1 MNKTFEEFLTDGR
14 FALFAS
20 TVSAKYEKIYSEVAS
35 IVGIIPSGGK
45 AKLFQKLSDIYS
57 HNLVT
62 QKKDLTFSKIDT
74 YSPTASELQATM
86 TSDDINHKDY
96 FDIALYAFSLLE
108 KARNGQLFETQA
120 ITAHATYQLLSTLFV
135 ATSKYASS
143 VEDPDQQAKTYRS
156 IALNF
161 YDPVLRVL
169 ARSFYAYY
177 TVTDE
182 KGHIF
187 LNEKVLSSEGK
198 IKMNRDLIRD
208 IKAIDSTVR

>member
-1 MNKTFEEFLTDGR
+1 M
-14 FALFAS
+14 
-20 TVSAKYEKIYSEVAS
+20 AS
-35 IVGIIPSGGK
+35 IVGITPSTGK

-74 YSPTASELQATM
+74 YSPTAAELQATLSS
-86 TSDDINHKDY
+86 TDISHKDY
-96 FDIALYAFSLLE
+96 FDIALYAFSILE
-108 KARNGQLFETQA
+108 KAKNKRLFESQA

-161 YDPVLRVL
+161 YDPILRIL
-169 ARSFYAYY
+169 SRSLFYYY
-177 TVTDE
+177 TTTDD
-182 KGHIF
+182 KGRIF
-187 LNEKVLSSEGK
+187 LNDKALNSEGK
-198 IKMNRDLIRD
+198 IRLTRDLIRD
-208 IKAIDSTVR
+208 IKLVDSTAR